1 MMQKLYRKTEY
12 IKLLH
17 VIHCAVL
24 YNNTHVINGELQ
36 WNTMHLKSPHFLSHW
51 NKGKNLQINA
61 MQILVFFS

>member
-1 MMQKLYRKTEY
+1 MVQKLYRKTEY

-36 WNTMHLKSPHFLSHW
+36 
-51 NKGKNLQINA
+51 
-61 MQILVFFS
+61 